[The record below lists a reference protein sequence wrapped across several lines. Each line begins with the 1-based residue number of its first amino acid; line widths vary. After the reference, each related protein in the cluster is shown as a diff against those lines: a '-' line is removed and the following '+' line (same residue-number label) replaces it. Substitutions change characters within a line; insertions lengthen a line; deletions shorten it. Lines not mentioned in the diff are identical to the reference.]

1 MTTPKYPKIRY
12 FKNNTCTCLLMKVL
26 LHSTSRSIDLIIIV
40 FYLSVLWFA
49 IQEGTN
55 FQRL

>member
-1 MTTPKYPKIRY
+1 
-12 FKNNTCTCLLMKVL
+12 MKVL